1 MKMFLIQ
8 FVCIFIAISI
18 ATLYLNSIKEKPKE
32 VEIKGVENISIK
44 LDGENNNLIFNNNET
59 ITDIMKMLPIE
70 DTMTNNDNELSL
82 ELKEAI
88 KSNPE
93 KIEKAS
99 KGDVLLKDNKIII
112 MLENKELNN
121 EYTKIGKV
129 LLIDKL
135 DNLKEKEKVKVV
147 MRKG

>member
-32 VEIKGVENISIK
+32 VEIKGVENINIK

-59 ITDIMKMLPIE
+59 ITDIMKILPIK

-112 MLENKELNN
+112 ILENKELNN

>member
-1 MKMFLIQ
+1 M
-8 FVCIFIAISI
+8 S
-18 ATLYLNSIKEKPKE
+18 
-32 VEIKGVENISIK
+32 
-44 LDGENNNLIFNNNET
+44 
-59 ITDIMKMLPIE
+59 
-70 DTMTNNDNELSL
+70 NNDNELSL

-112 MLENKELNN
+112 ILENKELNN

>member
-1 MKMFLIQ
+1 MKIFLIQ

-32 VEIKGVENISIK
+32 VEIKGVENINIK

-59 ITDIMKMLPIE
+59 ITDIMNLLPIE

-112 MLENKELNN
+112 ILENKELNN

-129 LLIDKL
+129 LLVDKL

>member
-32 VEIKGVENISIK
+32 VEIKGVENINIK

-82 ELKEAI
+82 ELKETI

-112 MLENKELNN
+112 ILENKELNN

>member
-18 ATLYLNSIKEKPKE
+18 ATLYINSIKEKPKE
-32 VEIKGVENISIK
+32 VEIKGVENINIK

-112 MLENKELNN
+112 ILENKELNN

>member
-112 MLENKELNN
+112 ILENKELNN

-135 DNLKEKEKVKVV
+135 DNLKEKEKVKIV

>member
-32 VEIKGVENISIK
+32 VEIKGVENITIK
-44 LDGENNNLIFNNNET
+44 FDGENNNLIFNNNET
-59 ITDIMKMLPIE
+59 ITDIMNLLPIE

-112 MLENKELNN
+112 ILENKELNN

-147 MRKG
+147 MKKG

>member
-32 VEIKGVENISIK
+32 VEIKGVENINIK

-112 MLENKELNN
+112 ILENKELNN